1 MKEYKALKGF
11 YGGTEEITIIVPEN
25 IKFLCREGDI
35 GHTLYN
41 GHNHYMSFIRLSD
54 YNYDICEELSNNNP
68 WLETC
73 EFGDELLLLV
83 FDNIKFIDNV
93 PLYESYQ
100 EMMDEFELN
109 QYYIIETKK
118 DKFNDDIFKKLYGK
132 DKSILDADI
141 KDLNKFV
148 IKGKTFKI
156 SKINKIEGP
165 YAVTLFSIMNEN
177 YFDDK
182 PSYCMILHENVE
194 LIRVI
199 QNILNEYNIT
209 ITKNAVELFE
219 IMKNNVLNQI
229 YK

>member
-1 MKEYKALKGF
+1 MKEYKALRGF

-25 IKFLCREGDI
+25 IKFLCRDGDI
-35 GHTLYN
+35 GHGLHN
-41 GHNHYMSFIRLSD
+41 GHNHYMTFIHLSD
-54 YNYDICEELSNNNP
+54 YDYDICEELTNKNP

-73 EFGDELLLLV
+73 EFGDDLLLLV

-118 DKFNDDIFKKLYGK
+118 DKFDTNIFQKLYGE
-132 DKSILDADI
+132 DKSILNVDV
-141 KDLNKFV
+141 KDLNKFI
-148 IKGKTFKI
+148 IKGKPFKI

-165 YAVTLFSIMNEN
+165 YAATLFSIMNGN
-177 YFDDK
+177 YYDDK

-194 LIRVI
+194 LISVI
-199 QNILNEYNIT
+199 QTILNEYNIT
-209 ITKNAVELFE
+209 ITKNAVALFE
-219 IMKNNVLNQI
+219 EMKNNVLNQI
-229 YK
+229 YN